1 MNVAY
6 AALEEQLE
14 ALGQRWADVCKW
26 VEDHWA
32 LLQELLTKWQQFG
45 EEYRQFSDWLTEK
58 ETILNGASELDTLD
72 TTDVVSQIKDLKVG
86 TVFKCLLYVYYTLI
100 EIWICVTVTL
110 FTYIHIMQH
119 LKLILI
125 EGPVHVKAFFFVIFQ
140 DL

>member
-1 MNVAY
+1 MNIAY

-86 TVFKCLLYVYYTLI
+86 TVFKYNVYYTLI
-100 EIWICVTVTL
+100 E
-110 FTYIHIMQH
+110 
-119 LKLILI
+119 
-125 EGPVHVKAFFFVIFQ
+125 
-140 DL
+140 